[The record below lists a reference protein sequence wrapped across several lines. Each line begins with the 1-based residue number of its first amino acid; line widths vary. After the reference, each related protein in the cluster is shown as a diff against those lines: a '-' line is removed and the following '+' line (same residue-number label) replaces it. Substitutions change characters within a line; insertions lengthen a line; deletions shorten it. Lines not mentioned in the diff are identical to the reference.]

1 MDDSGSPLWGFMIV
15 LLLLAAEAIL
25 FCFRAA
31 VRYLG
36 EDPEEEPEESR
47 SDKLNHILQLQETM
61 QKLGNEVF
69 FISILSNLASGV
81 YLSSIV
87 FPMLSQRS
95 GIYFVPD
102 GVLHNL
108 LFLLTLMVMV
118 CVLFVFTVYLPGLFG
133 AHKPYPWAMRL
144 YQPARLC
151 MSLLKPFFA
160 AAVTIANFIARCFHI
175 DPSKIQ
181 EDVTEEEII
190 SMVNEGHEQGVLEAS
205 EAEMI
210 HNIFEFG
217 DKEAQDI
224 MTHRKHIVAVDGN
237 QPLSAALR
245 FMLEANNS
253 RFPVY
258 EGDIDNITGIIHSK
272 DAMRSVTLENYGD
285 WLVKDVPDLLR
296 PAVFIP
302 ETRNIDVLFQNMQAK
317 KLQMVMVAD
326 EYGQTAGLIAMEDIL
341 EEIVG
346 NIQDEYDEEE
356 PMIEKISETCYIMS
370 GMTPLE
376 DVEETLGEELPTEA
390 EVETLNGFLITKL
403 DKIPDPDEHSVI
415 LCGAYSFRILSVEG
429 KTIGKV
435 QVDKMQAETDEEH
448 PFQDK

>member
-1 MDDSGSPLWGFMIV
+1 MDDSGSPLWGFIIV
-15 LLLLAAEAIL
+15 LVLMAAEAVL
-25 FCFRAA
+25 FSFRAA

-36 EDPEEEPEESR
+36 EDPSEEPEENR
-47 SDKLNHILQLQETM
+47 SEKMKRILKLQDNM
-61 QKLGNEVF
+61 QKMGNEVF
-69 FISILSNLASGV
+69 FISVLSNLSAGIF
-81 YLSSIV
+81 LNLEV
-87 FPMLSQRS
+87 FPRVMKKFGLSALM
-95 GIYFVPD
+95 D
-102 GVLHNL
+102 GALHKLLCLVVL
-108 LFLLTLMVMV
+108 LLTV
-118 CVLFVFTVYLPGLFG
+118 CLIFALTVYLPGLFG
-133 AHKPYPWAMRL
+133 AHKPYAWSMRL
-144 YQPARLC
+144 YRPARLI
-151 MSLLKPFFA
+151 MSVLKPVFA
-160 AAVTIANFIARCFHI
+160 ATVSVTELIAKCFKI

-217 DKEAQDI
+217 DKQAQDI
-224 MTHRKHIVAVDGN
+224 MTHRKHIVAVDAE
-237 QPLSAALR
+237 QKLSDALR

-258 EGDIDNITGIIHSK
+258 EKDIDNITGVIHSR
-272 DAMRSVTLENYGD
+272 DAMKAVTLENYGH
-285 WLVKDVPDLLR
+285 WLVKDVPDLIR

-302 ETRNIDVLFQNMQAK
+302 ETRNIDDLFKSMQAQ

-356 PMIEKISETCYIMS
+356 PMIEKISETCYIMN

-376 DVEETLGEELPTEA
+376 DVEETLGEELPNEA

-415 LCGAYSFRILSVEG
+415 RTEHFAFQILSVAG
-429 KTIGKV
+429 KTIEKV
-435 QVDKMQAETDEEH
+435 RVEVLGPGESEDKSN
-448 PFQDK
+448 